1 MPVVHS
7 RRIRSALWIAA
18 VALLVPLA
26 ITIRDV
32 ANGGAQPWL
41 RLASLGVIAAAL
53 AFLLLRQG
61 AFERQ
66 VAAQAEIERALRES
80 EAKFSGILSIAADA
94 IISVDQMQRIVHFNH
109 GAERIFGYA
118 ASDAI
123 GRHLALLIPPRY
135 RAAHEGHMQMFARS
149 SEAARRMGERREIFG
164 LRADG
169 TEFPAEASISKLVAP
184 NGILFTVV
192 LRDITDRKRAEES
205 ERFLAEAGAALA
217 RSLDSEMVAQAIV
230 DLAVP
235 HLADA
240 ALLDLVG
247 SDEAL
252 RRVADTRHREGLTP
266 ALSELV
272 RHAPTWDSPSPV
284 IDVIR
289 RRRSEFVPVVDSEW
303 LEANEEAAAIPA

>member
-94 IISVDQMQRIVHFNH
+94 IISVDQAQRIVHFNH

-135 RAAHEGHMQMFARS
+135 RAMHEGHMDMFARS
-149 SEAARRMGERREIFG
+149 GESARRMGERREIFG

-169 TEFPAEASISKLVAP
+169 TEFPAEASISKLVEP
-184 NGILFTVV
+184 DGLLFTVV
-192 LRDITDRKRAEES
+192 LRDVTERVRAAEE
-205 ERFLAEAGAALA
+205 ERFLAESGARL
-217 RSLDSEMVAQAIV
+217 RSE
-230 DLAVP
+230 
-235 HLADA
+235 
-240 ALLDLVG
+240 
-247 SDEAL
+247 E
-252 RRVADTRHREGLTP
+252 RRVGKEC
-266 ALSELV
+266 
-272 RHAPTWDSPSPV
+272 
-284 IDVIR
+284 
-289 RRRSEFVPVVDSEW
+289 RS
-303 LEANEEAAAIPA
+303 